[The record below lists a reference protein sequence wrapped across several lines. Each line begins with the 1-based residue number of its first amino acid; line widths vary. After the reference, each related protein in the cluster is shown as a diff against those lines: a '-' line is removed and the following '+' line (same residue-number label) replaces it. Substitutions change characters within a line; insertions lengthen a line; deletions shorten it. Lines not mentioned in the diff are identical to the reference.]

1 MDVFL
6 SSISSVVTIMIM
18 IAVGYI
24 CQATNMLSEH
34 FSNSVSN
41 LLMNVALP
49 ISIFV
54 AMLNDFDLKTLAKLS
69 VGLIYSILST
79 IVTVLIAW
87 LMVKWLKVRKGRRG
101 IMIMGITAPNTL
113 FIGVPLNLSLFGESS
128 IPYVLVYYVVH
139 IFLIWTLG
147 VYLIAIDDPTGGEG
161 KVKFDWHNLLPA
173 PVWGLIISLPFVFI
187 PALGKFIK
195 GIDFVMTSLTDLS
208 GLVTPLALIYIGIML
223 RKFGI
228 LNMRFDKDVIWTYI
242 GRFIFVPLIT
252 ALLIYVGN
260 ANFMDIGN
268 AFTQTLI
275 IQAAL
280 PALAVVP
287 ILADKFHG
295 DVKFATNIVVSTSV
309 LFIIVVPVVMLLI
322 NL

>member
-1 MDVFL
+1 MNIFL
-6 SSISSVVTIMIM
+6 SSVSSVTAIMIM

-24 CQATNMLSEH
+24 CESKNWLSEH
-34 FSNSVSN
+34 FSNSISN

-49 ISIFV
+49 ISIFI
-54 AMLNDFDLKTLAKLS
+54 AMLNDFDLKVLGKLS
-69 VGLIYSILST
+69 MGLIYSIIAT
-79 IVTVLIAW
+79 IITVIIAW
-87 LMVKWLKVRKGRRG
+87 LMVKLFKVRKGRRG

-113 FIGVPLNLSLFGESS
+113 FIGVPLNLSLFGEKS

-147 VYLIAIDDPTGGEG
+147 VYLIAIDDPTGGDG

-173 PVWGLIISLPFVFI
+173 PVWGLIISFPFVLI
-187 PALGKFIK
+187 PVLGDFIK
-195 GIDFVMTSLTDLS
+195 STDFIITSLTDLS
-208 GLVTPLALIYIGIML
+208 GLVTPLALIYIGVML
-223 RKFGI
+223 KKFGI
-228 LNMRFDKDVIWTYI
+228 KNMKFDKDIIWTFI
-242 GRFIFVPLIT
+242 GRFTIVPLIT
-252 ALLIYVGN
+252 AVTIYVGN
-260 ANFMDIGN
+260 ASLINIGRS
-268 AFTQTLI
+268 FTQTLI

-309 LFIIVVPVVMLLI
+309 IFIVVVPIVMMLI